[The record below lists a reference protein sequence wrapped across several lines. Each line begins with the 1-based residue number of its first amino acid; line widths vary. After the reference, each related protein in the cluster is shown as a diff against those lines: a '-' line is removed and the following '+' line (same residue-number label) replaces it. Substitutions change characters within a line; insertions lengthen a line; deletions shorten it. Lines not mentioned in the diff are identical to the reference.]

1 MKAAVIAFT
10 RRGAELGEAVAR
22 HLDATLH
29 VPPRLAPE
37 TGAAACGSLEAWTAE
52 AWQSRDAL
60 IFIGACGIA
69 VRAIAP
75 HVQDKFTDPAVVVMD
90 EGGRFVIPLLSGHV
104 GGANALAAALAEVTG
119 GQAVISTATDVTG
132 RFAVDVWAREQGL
145 AITDRQLAKAVSAAI
160 LENEAVGF
168 ASDFD
173 HACPPGLRPGRAE
186 LGVWVTCRSGGGP
199 FPRTLRLVPR
209 RLVLG
214 IGCRRGIA
222 KEAVAA
228 AVDAALEMAGLD
240 PLAAA
245 VVATISL
252 KAEEPGLLEFCR
264 EQGFPLQVYSAEEL
278 AAVPGAFTAS
288 SFVRSVTGVDNVCE
302 RAAAARGGTLLL
314 DKQALE
320 DVTVAIALA
329 DPAQWPDPH
338 VFENVREKQE

>member
-1 MKAAVIAFT
+1 MNAAVIAFT
-10 RRGAELGEAVAR
+10 RRGAALGDMIAER
-22 HLDATLH
+22 LGGDLH
-29 VPPRLAPE
+29 VPARFAQDF
-37 TGAAACGSLEAWTAE
+37 GAAAYDSLEAWTAE

-60 IFIGACGIA
+60 LFIGACGIA

-75 HVQDKFTDPAVVVMD
+75 HVRDKFTDPAVVVMD

-119 GQAVISTATDVTG
+119 GQAVISTATDVNG
-132 RFAVDVWAREQGL
+132 RFAVDVWARERGL

-160 LENEAVGF
+160 LEDEAVGF

-173 HACPPGLRPGRAE
+173 HGCPPGLRPGRAE

-209 RLVLG
+209 QLVLG

-240 PLAAA
+240 PQAAAA
-245 VVATISL
+245 VATIEL
-252 KAEEPGLLEFCR
+252 KAEEPGLLAFCR
-264 EQGFPLQVYSAEEL
+264 ERGLPLRAYSAAAL
-278 AAVPGAFTAS
+278 SAVPGDFTAS
-288 SFVRSVTGVDNVCE
+288 PFVRSVTGVDNVCE
-302 RAAAARGGTLLL
+302 RAALAEGGTLLL
-314 DKQALE
+314 PKTAGNG
-320 DVTVAIALA
+320 VTVAIALTEA
-329 DPAQWPDPH
+329 GPDRSQPIY
-338 VFENVREKQE
+338 VKK